1 MVNSGGENASFTE
14 INLSEIQ
21 KKKVPKRLVY
31 FSDGI
36 LEEYSSE
43 EDDCDSSTK
52 DTQPLVDPKTLTWIP
67 YIGYMFW
74 WVGSQTL
81 AVCDYLGENL
91 AWFLGITSPKFQYEI
106 DQIEKIMKEEEEL
119 QKYIKS
125 ENAGWC
131 ISQNNDNCSDAI
143 SLQPQSD
150 SSANKEAIQLDEG
163 LANKEQ
169 IC

>member
-1 MVNSGGENASFTE
+1 MVNS
-14 INLSEIQ
+14 
-21 KKKVPKRLVY
+21 
-31 FSDGI
+31 
-36 LEEYSSE
+36 EEYSSE

-106 DQIEKIMKEEEEL
+106 DQIEKIMKKRKKNYKNISNLKMLDGVFPRIMIIALMQYHCNHSLIHL
-119 QKYIKS
+119 QTKRPFS
-125 ENAGWC
+125 
-131 ISQNNDNCSDAI
+131 
-143 SLQPQSD
+143 
-150 SSANKEAIQLDEG
+150 
-163 LANKEQ
+163 
-169 IC
+169 